1 MAIGKY
7 ELGKAMKGTKTTWSQ
22 RGGQTA
28 KNIMKQAPGHK
39 MSAYETKQFLKES
52 GMSKSGVKEVMGALN
67 QPAQPK
73 QESFKKPELPKS
85 REMGQDT
92 QRGGLKTPEWVEK
105 VEKQGEISQGKFG
118 RQIEEDVRLQK
129 AGQQQQSMQRQPSSD
144 VDRSRYSQEEVD
156 RLEQKGQTEYFDK
169 ASQSSKFDKL
179 DEAEKAED
187 AKMGQKIDEVLSGG
201 QGGGGESGAGGAEK

>member
-7 ELGKAMKGTKTTWSQ
+7 ELGKAMKGTKTTYSQ
-22 RGGQTA
+22 RGGQSA
-28 KNIMKQAPGHK
+28 KSIMKQAPSHK
-39 MSAYETKQFLKES
+39 MSTYETKQFLKES

-118 RQIEEDVRLQK
+118 RQVEEDVRLQK
-129 AGQQQQSMQRQPSSD
+129 AGQQQQGVQRQPSSD

-179 DEAEKAED
+179 DEAEEAD
-187 AKMGQKIDEVLSGG
+187 AAKIDDLLTGGG
-201 QGGGGESGAGGAEK
+201 QGGGGGESGAGGAEK